1 MTTNLIDLFEEQAR
15 RRPDA
20 VAVVCG
26 ERSLSYRELNSRANQ
41 LAHLLTGSGARPGA
55 FVGVCLPRSVDLPV
69 ALLAVV
75 KTGAAYLPLDPSYP
89 EERVAWMVRDADP
102 VVVVGTS
109 EALRS
114 GESVLLL
121 DDPAVAARLADTSDG
136 APSVVRDPGDA
147 AYMIYTSG
155 STGRPKGVVVAH
167 ANVMALF
174 AAARE
179 LFDFGQDDVW
189 TLFHSYAFDFS
200 VWELWGALLHGGTL
214 VVVPVDTARSAPD
227 FLRLLADQRVTVLN
241 QTPSAFYE
249 LARADAEDAVTSS
262 QLALRYVVFGGEA
275 LDLARLEE
283 WYGRHGP
290 GKPELVNMYGI
301 TETTVHVTH
310 AALEPD
316 RTAATGLVGRP
327 LPGVRCYVLDDGL
340 NLVPPGVVGE
350 LYVGGVGVGWGY
362 WGRGGLTADRFVPD
376 PFGGA
381 GERLYRTGDL
391 VRWGRWGLEY
401 SGRMD
406 DQVKIRG
413 FRIELGEVESVLA
426 RCPGVADAVVVAGTN
441 GRGEPCLVGHVTP
454 GRATG
459 SVNPSQLGVITREFA
474 SRHLPAHMV
483 PAVVMVSTEFPLSPT
498 GKVDRRAL
506 PAPTFEV
513 SASRPRSP
521 VEAVL
526 CTLFADV
533 LGIDEVGPDDGFFD
547 LGGHSL
553 VATSLVSRVRTA
565 LGVELGVSAVF
576 EAPTPAALARLV
588 AGQTTEGGAHDVLL
602 ELRGHGSQPPLFCIH
617 PSSGMS
623 WSYAG
628 LLHHLDPQ
636 TPLYG
641 LQAPSLSGD
650 SVLPQTI
657 EQLAADYLCR
667 IRTVQASGPY
677 RLLGW
682 SFGGLVAHAIAVQL
696 ERQGQ
701 QVALLAVLDVS
712 PVAAETDGMQA
723 EGLTDNALDE
733 ALAEEI
739 GDACLPEET
748 IARIAATVGH
758 SSLLRDRF
766 TPGRF
771 GGDLLL
777 CTAGPNALADAW
789 RQHIGGR
796 ITTHEIATTHLRMM
810 RPPALAQIGPVL
822 AAALAGGPREAGS
835 HPVRDRAGC
844 PGPDDD
850 RPGQAGV
857 QRPGS

>member
-1 MTTNLIDLFEEQAR
+1 MTANLIDLFEEQAR

-20 VAVVCG
+20 TAVVCG
-26 ERSLSYRELNSRANQ
+26 ERSLSYRELDSRANR
-41 LAHLLTGSGARPGA
+41 LAHLLAGSGARPGA

-69 ALLAVV
+69 ALLAVL
-75 KTGAAYLPLDPSYP
+75 KTGAAYLPLDPGYP

-109 EALRS
+109 EVPGS
-114 GESVLLL
+114 GNPMILL
-121 DDPAVAARLADTSDG
+121 DDPAVAARLADAPDG
-136 APSVVRDPGDA
+136 APPVVRDPGDA

-174 AAARE
+174 AAARD

-241 QTPSAFYE
+241 LTPSVFYE
-249 LARADAEDAVTSS
+249 LARADAEDQVTSG
-262 QLALRYVVFGGEA
+262 QLALRHVVFGGEA
-275 LDLARLEE
+275 LDLAKLEE
-283 WYGRHGP
+283 WYERHDP

-310 AALEPD
+310 AALDHD

-327 LPGVRCYVLDDGL
+327 LPGVRCHVLDEGL

-350 LYVGGVGVGWGY
+350 LYVGGMGVGWGY

-413 FRIELGEVESVLA
+413 FRIELGEVESALA

-454 GRATG
+454 ARSAGP
-459 SVNPSQLGVITREFA
+459 VNPSRLGAAAREFV
-474 SRHLPAHMV
+474 SQYLPAHMV
-483 PAVVMVSTEFPLSPT
+483 PAVVMVSAEFPLSPT

-506 PAPTFEV
+506 PAPTFDA

-533 LGIDEVGPDDGFFD
+533 LGIEEVGPDDGFFD

-553 VATSLVSRVRTA
+553 VATGLVGRVRTA
-565 LGVELGVSAVF
+565 LGVELGVGALF
-576 EAPTPAALARLV
+576 EAPTPAALARLI
-588 AGQTTEGGAHDVLL
+588 AGHTTEGEAHDVLL

-636 TPLYG
+636 MPLYG
-641 LQAPSLSGD
+641 LQAPSLSGESD
-650 SVLPQTI
+650 LPETI
-657 EQLAADYLCR
+657 EELAADYLCR
-667 IRTVQASGPY
+667 IRTVQPSGPY

-696 ERQGQ
+696 EREGQ
-701 QVALLAVLDVS
+701 EVALLAVLDVS
-712 PVAAETDGMQA
+712 PVAAETDGTQA
-723 EGLTDNALDE
+723 EDLADDTLDE

-739 GDACLPEET
+739 GVAGLPEET
-748 IARIAATVGH
+748 IARINAAVGH
-758 SSLLRDRF
+758 SGRLRDRF

-777 CTAGPNALADAW
+777 CTAGPNALADEW
-789 RQHIGGR
+789 RPHIGGR

-810 RPPALAQIGPVL
+810 RPSALTQLGPVL
-822 AAALAGGPREAGS
+822 AAALAGK
-835 HPVRDRAGC
+835 D
-844 PGPDDD
+844 
-850 RPGQAGV
+850 Q
-857 QRPGS
+857 

>member
-1 MTTNLIDLFEEQAR
+1 MVTANLVDLFEEQAS

-26 ERSLSYRELNSRANQ
+26 ELSLSYRELDSRANR
-41 LAHLLTGSGARPGA
+41 LARLLAESGARPGA
-55 FVGVCLPRSVDLPV
+55 FVGVCLPRSLDLPV
-69 ALLAVV
+69 ALLAVL

-89 EERVAWMVRDADP
+89 EERVAWMVQDADP
-102 VVVVGTS
+102 VLVVGTS
-109 EALRS
+109 EVLRS
-114 GESVLLL
+114 GGPALLL
-121 DDPAVAARLADTSDG
+121 DDPPVAARLADAPDG
-136 APSVVRDPGDA
+136 PPPVVRDPGDA

-174 AAARE
+174 AAARD

-200 VWELWGALLHGGTL
+200 VWELWGPLLHGGTL

-227 FLRLLADQRVTVLN
+227 FLRLLADQQVTVLN

-249 LARADAEDAVTSS
+249 LARADAEDPVTSGR
-262 QLALRYVVFGGEA
+262 LALRYLVFGGEA

-283 WYGRHGP
+283 WYERHDP

-310 AALEPD
+310 AALDRD

-376 PFGGA
+376 PFGGT

-413 FRIELGEVESVLA
+413 FRIELGEVESALA

-441 GRGEPCLVGHVTP
+441 GRGERCLVGHVTP
-454 GRATG
+454 DRSAG
-459 SVNPSQLGVITREFA
+459 SVNPSQLGVAAREFA
-474 SRHLPAHMV
+474 SEYLPVHMV
-483 PAVVMVSTEFPLSPT
+483 PAVVMVSAEFPLSPT
-498 GKVDRRAL
+498 GKVDRQRL
-506 PAPTFEV
+506 PAPTFDV

-521 VEAVL
+521 LEAVL

-533 LGIDEVGPDDGFFD
+533 LGVDEAGPDDGFFD

-553 VATSLVSRVRTA
+553 MAPSLVSRVRTA
-565 LGVELGVSAVF
+565 LGVELGVSALF
-576 EAPTPAALARLV
+576 EAPTPAALARLI
-588 AGQTTEGGAHDVLL
+588 AGHTTEGGAHDVLL

-628 LLHHLDPQ
+628 LLHHLDPE

-641 LQAPSLSGD
+641 LQAPSLSGGD

-657 EQLAADYLCR
+657 EQLAADYLSR
-667 IRTVQASGPY
+667 IRTVQPNGPY

-696 ERQGQ
+696 EREGQ
-701 QVALLAVLDVS
+701 QVALLAVLDVT
-712 PVAAETDGMQA
+712 PVAAETDDTQA
-723 EGLTDNALDE
+723 EGLADDTLDE
-733 ALAEEI
+733 ALVEEV
-739 GDACLPEET
+739 GDASLPEET
-748 IARIAATVGH
+748 IARITATLGH
-758 SSLLRDRF
+758 TSRLRDRF

-777 CTAGPNALADAW
+777 CTAGPKALADDW
-789 RQHIGGR
+789 RPHIGGR

-810 RPPALAQIGPVL
+810 RPSALTQIGPVL
-822 AAALAGGPREAGS
+822 TAALAGG
-835 HPVRDRAGC
+835 DR
-844 PGPDDD
+844 
-850 RPGQAGV
+850 
-857 QRPGS
+857 

>member
-1 MTTNLIDLFEEQAR
+1 MTTANLIDLFEEQAR

-26 ERSLSYRELNSRANQ
+26 ELSLSYRELDTRANR
-41 LAHLLTGSGARPGA
+41 LAHLLAGSGARPGV
-55 FVGVCLPRSVDLPV
+55 FVGVCLPRSLDLPV
-69 ALLAVV
+69 ALLAVL

-89 EERVAWMVRDADP
+89 AERVAWMVQDADP

-109 EALRS
+109 EVLRS
-114 GESVLLL
+114 GNRLLL
-121 DDPAVAARLADTSDG
+121 DDPAVAARLADTPDS
-136 APSVVRDPGDA
+136 APQVVRDPGDA

-174 AAARE
+174 TAAHD
-179 LFDFGQDDVW
+179 LFDFGPDDVW

-214 VVVPVDTARSAPD
+214 VVVPVGTARSAPD
-227 FLRLLADQRVTVLN
+227 FLRLLADRRVTVLN

-249 LARADAEDAVTSS
+249 LARADAEDPVTSS
-262 QLALRYVVFGGEA
+262 QLALRYLVFGGEA

-283 WYGRHGP
+283 WYERHGP

-301 TETTVHVTH
+301 TETTVHVTFT
-310 AALEPD
+310 ALVPD
-316 RTAATGLVGRP
+316 RTAAAGLVGRP
-327 LPGVRCYVLDDGL
+327 LPGVRCYVLDDKL

-350 LYVGGVGVGWGY
+350 LYVGGVGVAWGY
-362 WGRGGLTADRFVPD
+362 WGRAGLTADRFVPD
-376 PFGGA
+376 PFGGV

-441 GRGEPCLVGHVTP
+441 GRGERCLVGHVTQ
-454 GRATG
+454 GRPDG
-459 SVNPSQLGVITREFA
+459 SVNPSQLGVAAREFT

-483 PAVVMVSTEFPLSPT
+483 PAVVMVSAEFPLSPT

-506 PAPTFEV
+506 PAPVFEV
-513 SASRPRSP
+513 SAGRPRSP
-521 VEAVL
+521 AEAVL

-533 LGIDEVGPDDGFFD
+533 LGLDEVGPDDGFFD

-553 VATSLVSRVRTA
+553 VAMSLVNRVRSA

-588 AGQTTEGGAHDVLL
+588 AGHTAGGGAHDVLL
-602 ELRGHGSQPPLFCIH
+602 ELRGHGSQPPLFCMH

-628 LLHHLDPQ
+628 LLHHLDPE

-641 LQAPSLSGD
+641 LQAPSVAGD
-650 SVLPQTI
+650 SVLPETI
-657 EQLAADYLCR
+657 EELAADYLRR
-667 IRTVQASGPY
+667 IRTVQPSGPY

-682 SFGGLVAHAIAVQL
+682 SFGGLVAHEIAVRL
-696 ERQGQ
+696 EREGQ
-701 QVALLAVLDVS
+701 QVELLAVLDVS
-712 PVAAETDGMQA
+712 PTAAETDGTQA
-723 EGLTDNALDE
+723 EGLADDTLEE
-733 ALAEEI
+733 AVAEVI
-739 GDACLPEET
+739 GDASLPEET
-748 IARIAATVGH
+748 IARMTATVRY
-758 SSLLRDRF
+758 SSRLRDRF

-777 CTAGPNALADAW
+777 YTAGPNTLADDW
-789 RQHIGGR
+789 RPHIGGR
-796 ITTHEIATTHLRMM
+796 ITTHEITATHLRMM
-810 RPPALAQIGPVL
+810 RPSALTQIGPVL
-822 AAALAGGPREAGS
+822 AAALAGG
-835 HPVRDRAGC
+835 DR
-844 PGPDDD
+844 
-850 RPGQAGV
+850 
-857 QRPGS
+857 

>member
-1 MTTNLIDLFEEQAR
+1 MTTANLIDLFEEQAR

-26 ERSLSYRELNSRANQ
+26 ERSLSYRELDSRANR
-41 LAHLLTGSGARPGA
+41 LAHLLAGSGARPGV
-55 FVGVCLPRSVDLPV
+55 FVGVCLPRSLDLPV
-69 ALLAVV
+69 ALLAVL

-89 EERVAWMVRDADP
+89 AERVAWMVQDAHP

-109 EALRS
+109 EVLRS
-114 GESVLLL
+114 GNRLLL
-121 DDPAVAARLADTSDG
+121 DDPVVAARLADTPDG
-136 APSVVRDPGDA
+136 APQVVRDPGDA

-174 AAARE
+174 TAARDV
-179 LFDFGQDDVW
+179 FDFGPDDVW

-227 FLRLLADQRVTVLN
+227 FLRLLADRRVTVLN

-249 LARADAEDAVTSS
+249 LARADAEDPVTSS
-262 QLALRYVVFGGEA
+262 QLALRYLVFGGEA

-283 WYGRHGP
+283 WYERHGP

-301 TETTVHVTH
+301 TETTVHVTFT
-310 AALEPD
+310 ALDPD
-316 RTAATGLVGRP
+316 RTAAAGLVGRP
-327 LPGVRCYVLDDGL
+327 LPGVRCYVLDDRL

-350 LYVGGVGVGWGY
+350 LYVGGVGVAWGY

-376 PFGGA
+376 PFGGV

-441 GRGEPCLVGHVTP
+441 GRGERCLVGHVTP
-454 GRATG
+454 GRPDG
-459 SVNPSQLGVITREFA
+459 SVNPSQLGVAAREFT

-483 PAVVMVSTEFPLSPT
+483 PAVVMVSAEFPLSPT

-506 PAPTFEV
+506 PAPVFEV

-521 VEAVL
+521 AEAVL

-533 LGIDEVGPDDGFFD
+533 LGLDEVGPDDGFFD

-553 VATSLVSRVRTA
+553 VAMSLVNRVRSA

-588 AGQTTEGGAHDVLL
+588 AGHTTGGGAHDVLL
-602 ELRGHGSQPPLFCIH
+602 ELRGHGSQPPLFCMH

-628 LLHHLDPQ
+628 LLHHLDPE

-641 LQAPSLSGD
+641 LQAPSVAGD
-650 SVLPQTI
+650 SALPETI
-657 EQLAADYLCR
+657 EELAADYLRR
-667 IRTVQASGPY
+667 IRTVQPRGPY

-682 SFGGLVAHAIAVQL
+682 SFGGLVAHEIAVRL
-696 ERQGQ
+696 EREGQ
-701 QVALLAVLDVS
+701 QVELLAVLDVS
-712 PVAAETDGMQA
+712 PTAAETDGTQA
-723 EGLTDNALDE
+723 EGLADDTLEE
-733 ALAEEI
+733 AVAEVI
-739 GDACLPEET
+739 GDASLPEET
-748 IARIAATVGH
+748 IARMTATVRY
-758 SSLLRDRF
+758 SSRLRDRF

-777 CTAGPNALADAW
+777 YTAGPSALADDW
-789 RQHIGGR
+789 RPHIGGR

-810 RPPALAQIGPVL
+810 RPVALTQIGPVL
-822 AAALAGGPREAGS
+822 AAALAGEDG
-835 HPVRDRAGC
+835 
-844 PGPDDD
+844 
-850 RPGQAGV
+850 
-857 QRPGS
+857 

>member
-1 MTTNLIDLFEEQAR
+1 MTANLIDLFEEQAR

-26 ERSLSYRELNSRANQ
+26 DLSLSYRELDGRANRMARL
-41 LAHLLTGSGARPGA
+41 LAGSGARPGT

-69 ALLAVV
+69 ALLAVL

-89 EERVAWMVRDADP
+89 EERVAWTVRDADP

-109 EALRS
+109 KTPRLGAS
-114 GESVLLL
+114 MLLL
-121 DDPAVAARLADTSDG
+121 DDPAVPARLAGTPDS
-136 APSVVRDPGDA
+136 APPVVRDPGDA

-167 ANVMALF
+167 ANVLALF
-174 AAARE
+174 AAARV
-179 LFDFGQDDVW
+179 LFDFGEDDVW

-200 VWELWGALLHGGTL
+200 VWELWGALLNGGTL
-214 VVVPVDTARSAPD
+214 VVVPVAVARSAPD
-227 FLRLLADQRVTVLN
+227 LLRLLAERRVTVLN

-249 LARADAEDAVTSS
+249 LARADAEDPVTSAR
-262 QLALRYVVFGGEA
+262 LALRYVVFGGEA
-275 LDLARLEE
+275 LDLAKLGE
-283 WYGRHGP
+283 WYGRHDP

-310 AALEPD
+310 AALDRD
-316 RTAATGLVGRP
+316 RTATTGLVGRP
-327 LPGVRCYVLDDGL
+327 LPGVRCYVLDDGM
-340 NLVPPGVVGE
+340 NLVAPGVVGE

-376 PFGGA
+376 PFGAA

-401 SGRMD
+401 SGRLD

-413 FRIELGEVESVLA
+413 FRIELGEVESVLS

-454 GRATG
+454 DRSTG
-459 SVNPSQLGVITREFA
+459 SAHSSRLGVHAREFV
-474 SRHLPAHMV
+474 SRYLPAHAV
-483 PAVVMVSTEFPLSPT
+483 PAVVMVAAEFPLSPT

-506 PAPTFEV
+506 PAPAFDA

-521 VEAVL
+521 AEAAL

-533 LGIDEVGPDDGFFD
+533 LGVDEVGPDDGFFD

-553 VATSLVSRVRTA
+553 MATTLVSRVRTA
-565 LGVELGVSAVF
+565 LGAELGVSALF
-576 EAPTPAALARLV
+576 EAPTPAALARLI
-588 AGQTTEGGAHDVLL
+588 GGHTTEGGARDVLL
-602 ELRGHGSQPPLFCIH
+602 ELRGHGSRPPLFCVH
-617 PSSGMS
+617 PSTGTS

-628 LLHHLDPQ
+628 LLHHLDPG

-641 LQAPSLSGD
+641 LQAPSLSGE
-650 SVLPQTI
+650 SVMPQTV
-657 EQLAADYLCR
+657 EQLAADYVGR
-667 IRTVQASGPY
+667 IRTVQTRGPY

-696 ERQGQ
+696 ERDGQ
-701 QVALLAVLDVS
+701 QVELLAILDVS
-712 PVAAETDGMQA
+712 PVAGETDGRQTGDGADGQLEPEAAVA
-723 EGLTDNALDE
+723 EL
-733 ALAEEI
+733 I
-739 GDACLPEET
+739 GDISLPEET
-748 IARIAATVGH
+748 IARMTAAVRH
-758 SSLLRDRF
+758 SGRMRVRF

-771 GGDLLL
+771 DGDLLL
-777 CTAGPNALADAW
+777 YTAGPNALADEW
-789 RQHIGGR
+789 RPHIGGR

-810 RPPALAQIGPVL
+810 RPSALNQIGPVL
-822 AAALAGGPREAGS
+822 AAALADG
-835 HPVRDRAGC
+835 D
-844 PGPDDD
+844 
-850 RPGQAGV
+850 Q
-857 QRPGS
+857 

>member
-1 MTTNLIDLFEEQAR
+1 MTANLIDLLEEQAC

-26 ERSLSYRELNSRANQ
+26 ERSLSYRELNSRANR
-41 LAHLLTGSGARPGA
+41 LAHLLAGSGARPGT
-55 FVGVCLPRSVDLPV
+55 FVGVCLPRSVDLLV
-69 ALLAVV
+69 ALLAVL
-75 KTGAAYLPLDPSYP
+75 KTGAAYLPLDPGYP
-89 EERVAWMVRDADP
+89 GERVAWMVQDADP

-109 EALRS
+109 EVLRS
-114 GESVLLL
+114 GEAVLLL
-121 DDPAVAARLADTSDG
+121 DDPAVAARLAATPDG

-174 AAARE
+174 AAARD

-249 LARADAEDAVTSS
+249 LARADAEDALTSGR
-262 QLALRYVVFGGEA
+262 LALRYVVFGGEA

-283 WYGRHGP
+283 WYGRHGA

-310 AALEPD
+310 AALDRD

-327 LPGVRCYVLDDGL
+327 LPGVRCYVLDEGM

-350 LYVGGVGVGWGY
+350 LYVGGAGVGWGY

-413 FRIELGEVESVLA
+413 YRIELGEVESVLA
-426 RCPGVADAVVVAGTN
+426 RCPGVANAVAVAGTN
-441 GRGEPCLVGHVTP
+441 GRGEQCLVGHVTP
-454 GRATG
+454 DGPAG
-459 SVNPSQLGVITREFA
+459 SVVDPAQLGAVAREFA

-483 PAVVMVSTEFPLSPT
+483 PAVVMVSAEFPLSPT

-506 PAPTFEV
+506 PAPAFDA

-533 LGIDEVGPDDGFFD
+533 LGIGEVGPDDGFFD

-553 VATSLVSRVRTA
+553 MATALVNRVRTA
-565 LGVELGVSAVF
+565 LGVELGVSALF

-588 AGQTTEGGAHDVLL
+588 AGDASEGGAHDVLL
-602 ELRGHGSQPPLFCIH
+602 ELRGRGSRTPLFCIH

-628 LLHHLDPQ
+628 LLHHLDPE

-641 LQAPSLSGD
+641 LQAPGLSGE
-650 SVLPQTI
+650 SVLPDTI
-657 EQLAADYLCR
+657 EELAAEYLSR
-667 IRTVQASGPY
+667 IRTVQPSGPY

-682 SFGGLVAHAIAVQL
+682 SFGGLVAHAIAAQL
-696 ERQGQ
+696 EREGQ
-701 QVALLAVLDVS
+701 QVELLAVLDVS
-712 PVAAETDGMQA
+712 PVPAETDGTQA
-723 EGLTDNALDE
+723 EGPDGKVLADDVLDE

-739 GDACLPEET
+739 GDASLPEEVT
-748 IARIAATVGH
+748 SRIIATLGH
-758 SSLLRDRF
+758 SGRLRDRF

-777 CTAGPNALADAW
+777 CTAGPNALAEAW
-789 RQHIGGR
+789 RPHIGGR

-810 RPPALAQIGPVL
+810 RPEALSQIGPLL
-822 AAALAGGPREAGS
+822 AAALAGGEG
-835 HPVRDRAGC
+835 
-844 PGPDDD
+844 
-850 RPGQAGV
+850 
-857 QRPGS
+857 

>member
-1 MTTNLIDLFEEQAR
+1 MVTANLIDLFEEQVR

-26 ERSLSYRELNSRANQ
+26 ELSLSYRELDSRANR
-41 LAHLLTGSGARPGA
+41 LARLLAGSGARPGA
-55 FVGVCLPRSVDLPV
+55 FVGVCLPRSPDLPV
-69 ALLAVV
+69 ALLAVL
-75 KTGAAYLPLDPSYP
+75 KTGAAYLPLDPGYP
-89 EERVAWMVRDADP
+89 GERVAWTVRDADP

-109 EALRS
+109 EVPRP
-114 GESVLLL
+114 GDGPVLLL
-121 DDPAVAARLADTSDG
+121 DDPAVAARLAQAPDG
-136 APSVVRDPGDA
+136 APPVVRDPGDA

-155 STGRPKGVVVAH
+155 STGRPKGVVVPH
-167 ANVMALF
+167 AGVVALF
-174 AAARE
+174 AAARD
-179 LFDFGQDDVW
+179 LFDFGPEDVW

-249 LARADAEDAVTSS
+249 LARADAEDPATSGR
-262 QLALRYVVFGGEA
+262 LALRYLVFGGEA

-283 WYGRHGP
+283 WYGRHSP

-310 AALEPD
+310 AALDHD
-316 RTAATGLVGRP
+316 RTAVTGLVGRP
-327 LPGVRCYVLDDGL
+327 LPGVRCYVLDDGS

-350 LYVGGVGVGWGY
+350 LYVGGAGVGWGY

-426 RCPGVADAVVVAGTN
+426 RCPGVADAVVVAGAD
-441 GRGEPCLVGHVTP
+441 GRGGRCLVGHVTP
-454 GRATG
+454 GRPAG
-459 SVNPSQLGVITREFA
+459 PVDPSRLGAAAREFA
-474 SRHLPAHMV
+474 SRQLPAHMV
-483 PAVVMVSTEFPLSPT
+483 PAVVMVSAEFPLSPT

-506 PAPTFEV
+506 PAPVFDV
-513 SASRPRSP
+513 SAGRPRSP

-526 CTLFADV
+526 CTVFADV

-553 VATSLVSRVRTA
+553 VATGLVNRVRTA
-565 LGVELGVSAVF
+565 LGVELGVSALF
-576 EAPTPAALARLV
+576 EAPTPAALARLI
-588 AGQTTEGGAHDVLL
+588 AGHTTEGGARDVLL
-602 ELRGHGSQPPLFCIH
+602 ELRGHGSRPPLFCVH

-628 LLHHLDPQ
+628 LLHHLDPE

-650 SVLPQTI
+650 CAMPQTI
-657 EQLAADYLCR
+657 EQLAADYLRR
-667 IRTVQASGPY
+667 IRTVQPSGPY

-682 SFGGLVAHAIAVQL
+682 SFGGLVAHEIAVRL
-696 ERQGQ
+696 EREGQ
-701 QVALLAVLDVS
+701 EVALLAVLDVA
-712 PVAAETDGMQA
+712 PVAAETDGAQA
-723 EGLTDNALDE
+723 EGLAGTTREE

-739 GDACLPEET
+739 GDASLPEET
-748 IARIAATVGH
+748 ITRITATLGH
-758 SSLLRDRF
+758 TGRLRERF

-777 CTAGPNALADAW
+777 CTAGPNALAEEW
-789 RQHIGGR
+789 RPHIGGR
-796 ITTHEIATTHLRMM
+796 ITTHAIATTHLRMM
-810 RPPALAQIGPVL
+810 RPAALARIGPVL
-822 AAALAGGPREAGS
+822 AAALAGG
-835 HPVRDRAGC
+835 DR
-844 PGPDDD
+844 
-850 RPGQAGV
+850 
-857 QRPGS
+857 

>member
-1 MTTNLIDLFEEQAR
+1 MTANLIDLFEEQAR

-20 VAVVCG
+20 TAVVCG
-26 ERSLSYRELNSRANQ
+26 ERSLSYRELDSRANR
-41 LAHLLTGSGARPGA
+41 LAHLLAGSGARPGA

-69 ALLAVV
+69 ALLAVL
-75 KTGAAYLPLDPSYP
+75 KTGAAYLPLDPGYP

-102 VVVVGTS
+102 VAVVGTS
-109 EALRS
+109 EVPRS
-114 GESVLLL
+114 GKPMILL
-121 DDPAVAARLADTSDG
+121 DDPAVAARLADAPGG
-136 APSVVRDPGDA
+136 APPVVRDPGDA

-174 AAARE
+174 AGARD

-241 QTPSAFYE
+241 LTPSAFYE
-249 LARADAEDAVTSS
+249 LARADAEDRVASGR
-262 QLALRYVVFGGEA
+262 LALRYLVFGGEA

-283 WYGRHGP
+283 WYERHDP
-290 GKPELVNMYGI
+290 AKPELVNMYGI

-310 AALEPD
+310 AALDRD

-327 LPGVRCYVLDDGL
+327 LPGARCYVLDERL

-413 FRIELGEVESVLA
+413 FRIELGEVESALA

-441 GRGEPCLVGHVTP
+441 GRGEPCLVGHVT
-454 GRATG
+454 RAA
-459 SVNPSQLGVITREFA
+459 SADPADPSRLGVVAREFVA
-474 SRHLPAHMV
+474 QSLPAHMV
-483 PAVVMVSTEFPLSPT
+483 PSVVMVSPEFPLSPT

-506 PAPTFEV
+506 PDPTFD
-513 SASRPRSP
+513 ASVGRPRSP

-533 LGIDEVGPDDGFFD
+533 LGLDEVGPDDGFFD
-547 LGGHSL
+547 RGGHSL
-553 VATSLVSRVRTA
+553 VATSLVRRVRTA
-565 LGVELGVSAVF
+565 LGVELGVSALF
-576 EAPTPAALARLV
+576 EASTPAALARLI
-588 AGQTTEGGAHDVLL
+588 AGHTTESEAHDVLL
-602 ELRGHGSQPPLFCIH
+602 ELRGYGSQPPLFCVH

-623 WSYAG
+623 WAYAG
-628 LLHHLDPQ
+628 LLHHLDPE

-641 LQAPSLSGD
+641 LQAPSLSGESD
-650 SVLPQTI
+650 LPETI

-667 IRTVQASGPY
+667 IRTVQPSGPY

-682 SFGGLVAHAIAVQL
+682 SFGGLVAHAIAAHL
-696 ERQGQ
+696 EREGQ
-701 QVALLAVLDVS
+701 EVTLLAVLDVS
-712 PVAAETDGMQA
+712 PVAAET
-723 EGLTDNALDE
+723 EGTQVEDIADDTLGE
-733 ALAEEI
+733 ELAEAI
-739 GDACLPEET
+739 GVAGLPEET
-748 IARIAATVGH
+748 MARVTASVAHNGR
-758 SSLLRDRF
+758 LRKRF

-777 CTAGPNALADAW
+777 CTAGPNALADDW
-789 RQHIGGR
+789 RPHIGGH
-796 ITTHEIATTHLRMM
+796 ITTYEIATTHLWMM
-810 RPPALAQIGPVL
+810 RPSALTQIGPVL
-822 AAALAGGPREAGS
+822 AAALAGGNR
-835 HPVRDRAGC
+835 
-844 PGPDDD
+844 
-850 RPGQAGV
+850 
-857 QRPGS
+857 

>member
-1 MTTNLIDLFEEQAR
+1 MTNANLIDLFEEQAR

-26 ERSLSYRELNSRANQ
+26 ELSLSYRELDSRANR
-41 LAHLLTGSGARPGA
+41 LAHLLAGSGARPGA
-55 FVGVCLPRSVDLPV
+55 FVGVCLPRSLDLPV
-69 ALLAVV
+69 ALLAVL

-89 EERVAWMVRDADP
+89 EERVAWMMQDADP

-109 EALRS
+109 EVLPA
-114 GESVLLL
+114 GDAVLLL
-121 DDPAVAARLADTSDG
+121 DDPAVAARLADTRDV
-136 APSVVRDPGDA
+136 APPVVRDPGDA

-167 ANVMALF
+167 ANVLALF
-174 AAARE
+174 AATCD
-179 LFDFGQDDVW
+179 LFDFREDDVW
-189 TLFHSYAFDFS
+189 TLLHSYAFDFS

-241 QTPSAFYE
+241 QTPSVFYE
-249 LARADAEDAVTSS
+249 LMRSDAEDPATSG
-262 QLALRYVVFGGEA
+262 QLALRYVIFGGEA
-275 LDLARLEE
+275 LDLAKLKE
-283 WYGRHGP
+283 WYERHDP

-301 TETTVHVTH
+301 TETTVLSTH
-310 AALEPD
+310 AALDRD
-316 RTAATGLVGRP
+316 RTATTGLIGQP
-327 LPGVRCYVLDDGL
+327 LPGVRCYVLDEGM

-401 SGRMD
+401 SGRLD

-426 RCPGVADAVVVAGTN
+426 RCPGVADAVVVAGAN

-454 GRATG
+454 ARTAGA
-459 SVNPSQLGVITREFA
+459 VNPSQLGAVARAFT
-474 SRHLPAHMV
+474 SRYLPAHMV
-483 PAVVMVSTEFPLSPT
+483 PAVVMVSAEFPLSPT

-506 PAPTFEV
+506 PAPAFDA
-513 SASRPRSP
+513 SDSRPRSP

-526 CTLFADV
+526 CTLFADA
-533 LGIDEVGPDDGFFD
+533 LGIDDVGPDDGFFD

-553 VATSLVSRVRTA
+553 VATRLVRRVRAA

-576 EAPTPAALARLV
+576 EAPTPAALARLI
-588 AGQTTEGGAHDVLL
+588 AGRSTGGGALDVLL
-602 ELRGHGSQPPLFCIH
+602 ELRGHGSRPPLFCMH

-623 WSYAG
+623 WSYAA
-628 LLHHLDPQ
+628 LLHHLDPE

-641 LQAPSLSGD
+641 LQAPGLSGD
-650 SVLPQTI
+650 TDLPQTI
-657 EQLAADYLCR
+657 EQLAADYLGR
-667 IRTVQASGPY
+667 IRTVQPSGPY

-682 SFGGLVAHAIAVQL
+682 SFGGLVAQAMAAQL
-696 ERQGQ
+696 EREGE
-701 QVALLAVLDVS
+701 QVALLAILDVT
-712 PVAAETDGMQA
+712 PVAEETEGTRAEDLA
-723 EGLTDNALDE
+723 DDAFDE

-739 GDACLPEET
+739 GNVSLPEET
-748 IARIAATVGH
+748 IARITATVEH
-758 SSLLRDRF
+758 SGRLRDRF

-777 CTAGPNALADAW
+777 CTAGPKALAELW
-789 RQHIGGR
+789 RPYIGGR

-810 RPPALAQIGPVL
+810 RSPALAQIGPVL
-822 AAALAGGPREAGS
+822 AAALADG
-835 HPVRDRAGC
+835 DRA
-844 PGPDDD
+844 
-850 RPGQAGV
+850 QEGV
-857 QRPGS
+857 VRGVGSRSTALASSTPPS

>member
-1 MTTNLIDLFEEQAR
+1 MVTANLVDLFEEQAS

-26 ERSLSYRELNSRANQ
+26 ELSLSYRELDSRANR
-41 LAHLLTGSGARPGA
+41 LARLLAESGARPGA
-55 FVGVCLPRSVDLPV
+55 FVGVCLPRSLDLPV
-69 ALLAVV
+69 ALLAVL

-89 EERVAWMVRDADP
+89 EERVAWMVQDADP
-102 VVVVGTS
+102 VLVVGTS
-109 EALRS
+109 EVLRS
-114 GESVLLL
+114 GGPALLL
-121 DDPAVAARLADTSDG
+121 DDPPVVARLADAPDG
-136 APSVVRDPGDA
+136 PPPVVRDPGDA

-174 AAARE
+174 AAARD

-200 VWELWGALLHGGTL
+200 VWELWGPLLHGGTL

-227 FLRLLADQRVTVLN
+227 FLRLLADQQVTVLN

-249 LARADAEDAVTSS
+249 LARADAEDPVTSGR
-262 QLALRYVVFGGEA
+262 LALRYLVFGGEA

-283 WYGRHGP
+283 WYERHDP

-310 AALEPD
+310 AALDRD

-376 PFGGA
+376 PFGGT

-413 FRIELGEVESVLA
+413 FRIELGEVESALA

-441 GRGEPCLVGHVTP
+441 GRGERCLVGHVTP
-454 GRATG
+454 DRSAG
-459 SVNPSQLGVITREFA
+459 SVNPSQLGVAAREFA
-474 SRHLPAHMV
+474 SEYLPVHMV
-483 PAVVMVSTEFPLSPT
+483 PAVVMVSAEFPLSPT
-498 GKVDRRAL
+498 GKVDRQRL
-506 PAPTFEV
+506 PAPTFDV

-533 LGIDEVGPDDGFFD
+533 LGVDEAGPDDGFFD

-553 VATSLVSRVRTA
+553 MAPSLVSRVRTA
-565 LGVELGVSAVF
+565 LGVELGVSALF
-576 EAPTPAALARLV
+576 EAPTPAALARLI
-588 AGQTTEGGAHDVLL
+588 AGHTTEGGAHDVLL

-628 LLHHLDPQ
+628 LLHHLDAE

-641 LQAPSLSGD
+641 LQAPSLSGGD

-657 EQLAADYLCR
+657 EQLAADYLSR
-667 IRTVQASGPY
+667 IRTVQPNGPY

-696 ERQGQ
+696 EREGQ
-701 QVALLAVLDVS
+701 QVALLAVLDVT
-712 PVAAETDGMQA
+712 PVAAETDDTQA
-723 EGLTDNALDE
+723 EGLADDTLDE
-733 ALAEEI
+733 ALVEEV
-739 GDACLPEET
+739 GDASLPEET
-748 IARIAATVGH
+748 IARITATLGH
-758 SSLLRDRF
+758 TSRLRDRF

-777 CTAGPNALADAW
+777 CTAGPKALADDW
-789 RQHIGGR
+789 RPHIGGR

-810 RPPALAQIGPVL
+810 RPSALTQIGPVL
-822 AAALAGGPREAGS
+822 TAALAGG
-835 HPVRDRAGC
+835 DR
-844 PGPDDD
+844 
-850 RPGQAGV
+850 
-857 QRPGS
+857 